1 MGEVSFDICVDNL
14 YVLLFSLHFEI
25 KKLLQKLE
33 SHDHIHRGYDGDDV
47 SNSILSMSTESTQI
61 LSEQV
66 HILFVHTKSLRFF
79 SRVLS

>member
-1 MGEVSFDICVDNL
+1 M
-14 YVLLFSLHFEI
+14 LLFSLHFEI

-47 SNSILSMSTESTQI
+47 CNSILSMSTESTQI

-66 HILFVHTKSLRFF
+66 HIIFIFIVCDRPTRHLPAES
-79 SRVLS
+79 